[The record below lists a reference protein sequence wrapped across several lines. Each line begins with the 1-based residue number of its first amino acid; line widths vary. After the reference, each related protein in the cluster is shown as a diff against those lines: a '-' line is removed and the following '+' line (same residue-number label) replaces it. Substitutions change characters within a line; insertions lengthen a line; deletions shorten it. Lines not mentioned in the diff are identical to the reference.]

1 MPSLRC
7 TLEASGRG
15 SERKPSADQRGGPEH
30 MVTASLMQ
38 KPGLLGCEI
47 SPLLKT
53 TWPIFFPDCTS
64 STVSRGQWP
73 THKGEVSFPLT
84 PPTQVRYCREKRSTF
99 RAHKYQERN
108 TGHRRAP
115 GATWGRSEGFS
126 TGTGICLGSPGPWR
140 TLRGGK
146 RLIGGGLGAALPEGS
161 PTDRNSDGQT
171 SVLTPRTQ
179 HTARFPFLEVLSL

>member
-1 MPSLRC
+1 MPS
-7 TLEASGRG
+7 LEASGRG

-47 SPLLKT
+47 SPLLEI

-73 THKGEVSFPLT
+73 THMGEVSFPLT

-99 RAHKYQERN
+99 RAHKYQEKN

-126 TGTGICLGSPGPWR
+126 TWNRHLLGLPRPLENPKGRETFDWRWFGCSPSGRQPH
-140 TLRGGK
+140 
-146 RLIGGGLGAALPEGS
+146 
-161 PTDRNSDGQT
+161 GQE
-171 SVLTPRTQ
+171 
-179 HTARFPFLEVLSL
+179 F